1 MTIRYLPT
9 AITAGLSFET
19 TIALSDY
26 PAPTWDLSLY
36 LRGPVNADIA
46 ATDDSTSHKLTIPA
60 ATSEDFTAGQYWYSL
75 RVTDGTDTFEIE
87 KGTINVLPD
96 LLSKEAGYDGRS
108 QAEIALAAID
118 AVLANRATM
127 DQERYRINNREL
139 YRTNI
144 GDLLKLRSYYAAIVS
159 RERQAGASGGVRTF
173 GRALPV
179 RFS

>member
-1 MTIRYLPT
+1 MVTRYIPT

-19 TIALSDY
+19 TLALTDY
-26 PAPTWDLSLY
+26 PAPAWDLSLY
-36 LRGPVNADIA
+36 LRGPGNADIS

-60 ATSEDFTAGQYWYSL
+60 ATTENFTAGQYWYSI
-75 RVTDGTDTFEIE
+75 RVTDGADTFEIE
-87 KGTINVLPD
+87 KGTLNVLPN
-96 LLSKEAGYDGRS
+96 LLAQTAGFDGRS

-139 YRTNI
+139 YRTSI
-144 GDLLKLRSYYAAIVS
+144 GDLLKLQSYYSAIV
-159 RERQAGASGGVRTF
+159 RTERQSGASGGVRTF